1 MIPLSVQ
8 VQVNDNEENDEE
20 EDDDDNCVLI
30 RYNEFLE
37 VYKKTFEK
45 SVCKRWANKIILKC

>member
-8 VQVNDNEENDEE
+8 VQVNVNEENDEE

-37 VYKKTFEK
+37 VYKTPLRNLFVKDEPIKLF
-45 SVCKRWANKIILKC
+45 

>member
-8 VQVNDNEENDEE
+8 VQVNVNEENDEE

-45 SVCKRWANKIILKC
+45 SVCKR